1 MTSAVTVASRS
12 RGNRTPVIALIVA
25 EGLSAIGT
33 RISFIALP
41 WLVLVTSH
49 NPIRMG
55 IVTGAASLPYVLNGF
70 IASPLVDRVG
80 ARRMSNL
87 SDVASAILM
96 GLVALTYNQGIIV
109 LAVLVAA
116 AGSFR
121 GVGDRAKNVMLKP
134 LLDATSI
141 DTLRV
146 TSAYTGVSQLALLA
160 GGSVAGVLIAVFN
173 PWGAIWI
180 DAASF
185 LVCAAI
191 VVVFVIMPV
200 EPEPERKPPK
210 LVDGVYRSAAVKP
223 VTESYL
229 QALKSSFT
237 FLAHQKLISR
247 MVSMLFVTNLFSQV
261 GMVTFIPL
269 WISANQHQ
277 SPVALGWIGG
287 AFSLGGVAGNA
298 LFTALATKIPRYRAF
313 VAGYLIG
320 GAPRFLILA
329 FSHNLLVVSAVWA
342 VSGFAMSSTNP
353 TIGAVMYRA
362 VPATMLARVGSLASA
377 ISFAGIAVGGL
388 VGGFTVENM
397 GFENAVI
404 LAGVIYVTATLA
416 PIFGHRTWRLIDV
429 ITKPA
434 RAVAARVAVRLVLSQ
449 HRWTATVLGSG
460 GATIIEDHHIEG
472 GTASLALGLM
482 KPPELQDALT
492 EMLRYEH
499 TQLLIRDEQ
508 LRGRLRDAEARLS
521 RVGASVP
528 IAAVP
533 ASPESAAA
541 EATVHEV
548 SANGDGARGGS
559 SNGHHLDLGA
569 TANYPS
575 DPAREVL

>member
-1 MTSAVTVASRS
+1 MTRAVTAVSPS
-12 RGNRTPVIALIVA
+12 RGTRTPVIALIVA

-33 RISFIALP
+33 RISFVALP

-70 IASPLVDRVG
+70 IASPLVDKIG
-80 ARRMSNL
+80 ARRMSNI

-96 GLVALTYNQGIIV
+96 GLVAVAYNQGIVV

-146 TSAYTGVSQLALLA
+146 TSAYTGVSQLALLT
-160 GGSVAGVLIAVFN
+160 GGSVAGVLIALFN

-191 VVVFVIMPV
+191 VVVFVVMPP
-200 EPEPERKPPK
+200 EPEPVRKPPK
-210 LVDGVYRSAAVKP
+210 NVDGVYHSAAVKP
-223 VTESYL
+223 PSRSYL
-229 QALKSSFT
+229 NQLKDSFT
-237 FLAHQKLISR
+237 FLANQKLISR

-269 WISANQHQ
+269 WIDANQHQ
-277 SPVALGWIGG
+277 SPIALGWIGG

-298 LFTALATKIPRYRAF
+298 VFTALATKIPRYRAF
-313 VAGYLIG
+313 VGGYLIG

-329 FSHNLLVVSAVWA
+329 FSHNLVVVAAVWA

-362 VPATMLARVGSLASA
+362 VPANMLARVGSLASA

-388 VGGFTVENM
+388 VGGFTVENL
-397 GFENAVI
+397 GFVHAVV
-404 LAGVIYVTATLA
+404 LAGVIYVAASLS
-416 PIFGHRTWRLIDV
+416 PIFGYRTWRLIDV
-429 ITKPA
+429 ITKPG
-434 RAVAARVAVRLVLSQ
+434 RAAAARIAVRMVLAQ
-449 HRWTATVLGSG
+449 HRWSATVTGRA
-460 GATIIEDHHIEG
+460 GAVVVEDHYIDG
-472 GTASLALGLM
+472 STANLALGLM
-482 KPPELQDALT
+482 KPPELHDALQD
-492 EMLRYEH
+492 MLAYEH
-499 TQLLIRDEQ
+499 GALIARDED
-508 LRGRLRDAEARLS
+508 LRARLRAAEAGLV
-521 RVGASVP
+521 RVGRSVP
-528 IAAVP
+528 ILAVD
-533 ASPESAAA
+533 AA
-541 EATVHEV
+541 EAAV
-548 SANGDGARGGS
+548 SPGPNGANGSNGS
-559 SNGHHLDLGA
+559 NGSNGHRLSLGD
-569 TANYPS
+569 TAEYT
-575 DPAREVL
+575 DPLGKAL